1 MAKKLTP
8 HPYTDKLAFDRLLL
22 LISTL
27 VQYPGVGYSDSDSAN
42 GNALETVQQRLREV
56 AAAMGIEFPEGYPA
70 IPTIRK
76 DMETLRH
83 YGILDK
89 RMYRWG
95 YYLGTGALNREELQV
110 AFNALASQAKYQGNP
125 QARRIYTTVAKRL
138 RGFDLELKGEFFYP
152 VRQHLNRAI
161 VYTDP
166 DEMAERGEYRNTLF
180 HQLDIVEQ
188 AIVQG
193 QAIEVYRNSDPYGR
207 KRVGMMRVWPLQL
220 IYYDRAWY
228 LIYEYCENGL
238 LAISRVNRF
247 SDYCQFIS
255 LPARGLTAQEQ
266 SLQKA
271 HKLLENGWGLYLGEL
286 EEQQSEL
293 QGKLPFEKVKVR
305 FFGSVMAFILEG
317 DRRHP
322 RQKIRPGK
330 KDAVTG
336 DLTYVDYQ
344 VMLPPRA
351 LKEFIL
357 WVFKH
362 ANHAQVLS
370 PPSLVEQHREAMRAA
385 AARYL

>member
-1 MAKKLTP
+1 MTKKVTP
-8 HPYTDKLAFDRLLL
+8 HPYTEKLALDRLLL

-27 VQYPGVGYSDSDSAN
+27 VQYPGVGYSDSESVN
-42 GNALETVQQRLREV
+42 GNALQPVQQRLREV

-95 YYLGTGALNREELQV
+95 YYLGTGALNREELQL
-110 AFNALASQAKYQGNP
+110 AFHALGSQAKYQGNP
-125 QARRIYTTVAKRL
+125 QARRIYATVAKRL
-138 RGFDLELKGEFFYP
+138 RGFDLKLKGEFFYP
-152 VRQHLNRAI
+152 VRQHLNRAL

-166 DEMAERGEYRNTLF
+166 DEMAEQGEYRNTLF
-180 HQLDIVEQ
+180 HQLDVVEQ
-188 AIVQG
+188 AIVRG
-193 QAIEVYRNSDPYGR
+193 QAIEVCRNSDPYGR

-228 LIYEYCENGL
+228 LVYEYCENGL
-238 LAISRVNRF
+238 FAISQVNRF

-255 LPARGLTAQEQ
+255 LPVRGLAAQEQ
-266 SLQKA
+266 SLQRT
-271 HKLLENGWGLYLGEL
+271 HKLLENGWGLYLGEV
-286 EEQQSEL
+286 EEQQAEL
-293 QGKLPFEKVKVR
+293 QGNLSFETVKVR
-305 FFGSVMAFILEG
+305 FFGPVMAFILEG

-336 DLTYVDYQ
+336 DFAYVDYE

-370 PPSLVEQHREAMRAA
+370 PPSLVEQHRDAMNAA